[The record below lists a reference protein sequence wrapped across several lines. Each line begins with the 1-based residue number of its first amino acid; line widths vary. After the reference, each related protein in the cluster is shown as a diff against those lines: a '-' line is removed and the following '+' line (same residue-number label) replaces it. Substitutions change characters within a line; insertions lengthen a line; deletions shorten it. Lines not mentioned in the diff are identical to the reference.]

1 MATRTAR
8 TNGRA
13 TIQTAEDLNT
23 EPLLGEED
31 ASIGGESDGDSEG
44 TEKPNSGESI
54 NALGDD
60 DGNVNGGKESDERL
74 NADENATA
82 LFFPMA
88 SMSEGETTD
97 ELADATA
104 RPAFPAFADTVEAM
118 HHCNGLLA
126 KLLLALPV
134 HKMSRALT
142 AALGEEGAVQWRQR
156 FEQAQQQRARIAE
169 QIVEQAMQSSLGIR

>member
-1 MATRTAR
+1 
-8 TNGRA
+8 
-13 TIQTAEDLNT
+13 
-23 EPLLGEED
+23 
-31 ASIGGESDGDSEG
+31 
-44 TEKPNSGESI
+44 
-54 NALGDD
+54 
-60 DGNVNGGKESDERL
+60 
-74 NADENATA
+74 
-82 LFFPMA
+82 
-88 SMSEGETTD
+88 
-97 ELADATA
+97 
-104 RPAFPAFADTVEAM
+104 M